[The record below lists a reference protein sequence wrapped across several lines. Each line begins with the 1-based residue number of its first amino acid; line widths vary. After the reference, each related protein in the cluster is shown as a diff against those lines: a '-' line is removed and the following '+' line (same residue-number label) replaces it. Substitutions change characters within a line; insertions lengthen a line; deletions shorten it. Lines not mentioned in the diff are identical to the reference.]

1 MNRSND
7 SSRTVAELRDELLGF
22 THPSAVR
29 RIASAVR
36 SADEVQALYAL
47 LSAGEEPLAYRAA
60 WTLCHLA
67 PTWDAVLRERY
78 NELVAAAL
86 DCPHAGRRRLLLAL
100 LYRQP
105 QPEPLR
111 MPDAKVLRW
120 WRENKS
126 WAALSCNAAIPV
138 LAHPERPAARIP
150 DAGRAAGTRPPAA
163 VAARRA
169 PQRTGRARPQ
179 PPAAAEVNDRHVV
192 RQCRAR
198 SASKRD
204 PRSADHRDLHLHNK
218 NPSLRKEGFGKVRRY
233 GPMACPANRRYFA

>member
-67 PTWDAVLRERY
+67 PTWDAVLRDRY
-78 NELVAAAL
+78 DELVAAAL

-111 MPDAKVLRW
+111 VDFLDFCLDAMTDPAQPHAVRMYCMK
-120 WRENKS
+120 
-126 WAALSCNAAIPV
+126 
-138 LAHPERPAARIP
+138 LACEMCRT
-150 DAGRAAGTRPPAA
+150 GTRSPAA

-218 NPSLRKEGFGKVRRY
+218 NPSFRKEGFGKVRRY

>member
-67 PTWDAVLRERY
+67 PTWDAVLRDRY
-78 NELVAAAL
+78 DELVAAAL

-111 MPDAKVLRW
+111 VDFLHFCLDAMTDPVQPHAVRMYCMKLACEMCRTQKDLLHEFRTLVELLEPDL
-120 WRENKS
+120 
-126 WAALSCNAAIPV
+126 LP
-138 LAHPERPAARIP
+138 
-150 DAGRAAGTRPPAA
+150 
-163 VAARRA
+163 
-169 PQRTGRARPQ
+169 
-179 PPAAAEVNDRHVV
+179 
-192 RQCRAR
+192 
-198 SASKRD
+198 
-204 PRSADHRDLHLHNK
+204 
-218 NPSLRKEGFGKVRRY
+218 PSLRAVRRNVL
-233 GPMACPANRRYFA
+233 AALDRNRPLPRR

>member
-67 PTWDAVLRERY
+67 PTWDAVLRDRY
-78 NELVAAAL
+78 DELVAAAL

-100 LYRQP
+100 LYRRP

-111 MPDAKVLRW
+111 VDFLDFCLDAMTDPAQPHAVRMYCMKLACEMCRTQKDLLHEFRTLVELLEPDL
-120 WRENKS
+120 
-126 WAALSCNAAIPV
+126 LP
-138 LAHPERPAARIP
+138 
-150 DAGRAAGTRPPAA
+150 
-163 VAARRA
+163 
-169 PQRTGRARPQ
+169 
-179 PPAAAEVNDRHVV
+179 
-192 RQCRAR
+192 
-198 SASKRD
+198 
-204 PRSADHRDLHLHNK
+204 
-218 NPSLRKEGFGKVRRY
+218 PSLRAVRRNVL
-233 GPMACPANRRYFA
+233 AALDRNRPLPRR

>member
-60 WTLCHLA
+60 WTLCHL
-67 PTWDAVLRERY
+67 
-78 NELVAAAL
+78 
-86 DCPHAGRRRLLLAL
+86 LLAL

-111 MPDAKVLRW
+111 VDFLDFCLDAMTDPAQPHAVRMYCMKLACEMCRTQKDLLHEFRTLVELLEPDL
-120 WRENKS
+120 
-126 WAALSCNAAIPV
+126 LP
-138 LAHPERPAARIP
+138 
-150 DAGRAAGTRPPAA
+150 
-163 VAARRA
+163 
-169 PQRTGRARPQ
+169 
-179 PPAAAEVNDRHVV
+179 
-192 RQCRAR
+192 
-198 SASKRD
+198 
-204 PRSADHRDLHLHNK
+204 
-218 NPSLRKEGFGKVRRY
+218 PSLRAVRRNVL
-233 GPMACPANRRYFA
+233 AALDRNRPLPRR

>member
-67 PTWDAVLRERY
+67 PTWDAVLRDRY
-78 NELVAAAL
+78 DELVAAAL

-111 MPDAKVLRW
+111 VDFLDFCLDAMTDPAQPHAVRMYCMKLAKCAAPRKTCCTNSGRW
-120 WRENKS
+120 SSCWNPISCRRRCAPC
-126 WAALSCNAAIPV
+126 AATYWPRSTATARCRGG
-138 LAHPERPAARIP
+138 ERSTRRPAMSSPFRK
-150 DAGRAAGTRPPAA
+150 
-163 VAARRA
+163 
-169 PQRTGRARPQ
+169 QTGPTFRGSP
-179 PPAAAEVNDRHVV
+179 
-192 RQCRAR
+192 
-198 SASKRD
+198 
-204 PRSADHRDLHLHNK
+204 
-218 NPSLRKEGFGKVRRY
+218 
-233 GPMACPANRRYFA
+233 

>member
-47 LSAGEEPLAYRAA
+47 LSA
-60 WTLCHLA
+60 
-67 PTWDAVLRERY
+67 
-78 NELVAAAL
+78 

-111 MPDAKVLRW
+111 VDFLDFCLDAMTDPAQPHAVRMYCMKLACEMCRTQKDLLHEFRTLVELLEPDL
-120 WRENKS
+120 
-126 WAALSCNAAIPV
+126 LP
-138 LAHPERPAARIP
+138 
-150 DAGRAAGTRPPAA
+150 
-163 VAARRA
+163 
-169 PQRTGRARPQ
+169 
-179 PPAAAEVNDRHVV
+179 
-192 RQCRAR
+192 
-198 SASKRD
+198 
-204 PRSADHRDLHLHNK
+204 
-218 NPSLRKEGFGKVRRY
+218 PSLRAVRRNVL
-233 GPMACPANRRYFA
+233 AALDRNRPLPRR

>member
-67 PTWDAVLRERY
+67 PTWDAVLRDRY
-78 NELVAAAL
+78 DELVAAAL

-111 MPDAKVLRW
+111 VDFLDFCLDAMTDPAQPHAVRMYCMKLACEMCRTQDTV
-120 WRENKS
+120 S
-126 WAALSCNAAIPV
+126 LSVSEIG
-138 LAHPERPAARIP
+138 H
-150 DAGRAAGTRPPAA
+150 
-163 VAARRA
+163 
-169 PQRTGRARPQ
+169 
-179 PPAAAEVNDRHVV
+179 
-192 RQCRAR
+192 
-198 SASKRD
+198 
-204 PRSADHRDLHLHNK
+204 
-218 NPSLRKEGFGKVRRY
+218 
-233 GPMACPANRRYFA
+233 

>member
-111 MPDAKVLRW
+111 VDFLDFCLDAMTD
-120 WRENKS
+120 
-126 WAALSCNAAIPV
+126 PV
-138 LAHPERPAARIP
+138 QPHAVRMYRMKLACEMC
-150 DAGRAAGTRPPAA
+150 
-163 VAARRA
+163 
-169 PQRTGRARPQ
+169 RTQKDLLHEFRTQ

-198 SASKRD
+198 SASKRG
-204 PRSADHRDLHLHNK
+204 PRPADHRDLHLHNK

-233 GPMACPANRRYFA
+233 DPRAYPANRRYFA

>member
-78 NELVAAAL
+78 DELVAAAL

-111 MPDAKVLRW
+111 VDFLDFCLDAMTDPAQPHAVRMYCMKLACEMCRTQKDLLHEFRTLVELLEPDLLPPSLRAV
-120 WRENKS
+120 RRN
-126 WAALSCNAAIPV
+126 V
-138 LAHPERPAARIP
+138 PAAR
-150 DAGRAAGTRPPAA
+150 DRNRPLP
-163 VAARRA
+163 RR
-169 PQRTGRARPQ
+169 
-179 PPAAAEVNDRHVV
+179 
-192 RQCRAR
+192 
-198 SASKRD
+198 
-204 PRSADHRDLHLHNK
+204 
-218 NPSLRKEGFGKVRRY
+218 
-233 GPMACPANRRYFA
+233 

>member
-67 PTWDAVLRERY
+67 PTW
-78 NELVAAAL
+78 
-86 DCPHAGRRRLLLAL
+86 HAGRRRLLLAL

-111 MPDAKVLRW
+111 VDFLDFCLDAMTDPAQPHAVRMYCMKLACEMCRTQKDLLHEFRTLVELLEPDL
-120 WRENKS
+120 
-126 WAALSCNAAIPV
+126 LP
-138 LAHPERPAARIP
+138 
-150 DAGRAAGTRPPAA
+150 
-163 VAARRA
+163 
-169 PQRTGRARPQ
+169 
-179 PPAAAEVNDRHVV
+179 
-192 RQCRAR
+192 
-198 SASKRD
+198 
-204 PRSADHRDLHLHNK
+204 
-218 NPSLRKEGFGKVRRY
+218 PSLRAVRRNVL
-233 GPMACPANRRYFA
+233 AALDRNRPLPRR

>member
-7 SSRTVAELRDELLGF
+7 SSRTVAELRDELLGV

-67 PTWDAVLRERY
+67 PTWDAVLRDRY
-78 NELVAAAL
+78 DELVAAAL

-111 MPDAKVLRW
+111 VDFLDFCLDAMTDPAQPHAVRMYCMKLACEMCRTQKDLLHEFRTLVELLEPDLLPPSLRAV
-120 WRENKS
+120 RRN
-126 WAALSCNAAIPV
+126 V
-138 LAHPERPAARIP
+138 LAS
-150 DAGRAAGTRPPAA
+150 
-163 VAARRA
+163 
-169 PQRTGRARPQ
+169 
-179 PPAAAEVNDRHVV
+179 N
-192 RQCRAR
+192 
-198 SASKRD
+198 RD

-218 NPSLRKEGFGKVRRY
+218 NPSFRKEGFGKVRRY

>member
-29 RIASAVR
+29 RIASAVC

-67 PTWDAVLRERY
+67 PTWDAVLRDRY
-78 NELVAAAL
+78 DELVAAAL
-86 DCPHAGRRRLLLAL
+86 DCPHTGRRRLLLAL

-111 MPDAKVLRW
+111 VDFLDFCLDAMTDPAQPHAVRMYCMK
-120 WRENKS
+120 
-126 WAALSCNAAIPV
+126 
-138 LAHPERPAARIP
+138 LACEMC
-150 DAGRAAGTRPPAA
+150 
-163 VAARRA
+163 
-169 PQRTGRARPQ
+169 RT
-179 PPAAAEVNDRHVV
+179 
-192 RQCRAR
+192 
-198 SASKRD
+198 
-204 PRSADHRDLHLHNK
+204 
-218 NPSLRKEGFGKVRRY
+218 
-233 GPMACPANRRYFA
+233 

>member
-29 RIASAVR
+29 RIASAVC

-67 PTWDAVLRERY
+67 PTWDAVLRDRY
-78 NELVAAAL
+78 DELVAAAL
-86 DCPHAGRRRLLLAL
+86 DCPHTGRRRLLLAL

-111 MPDAKVLRW
+111 VDFLDFCLDAMTDPAQPHAVRMYCMKLACEMCRTQKDLLHEFRTRVELLEPDL
-120 WRENKS
+120 
-126 WAALSCNAAIPV
+126 LP
-138 LAHPERPAARIP
+138 
-150 DAGRAAGTRPPAA
+150 
-163 VAARRA
+163 
-169 PQRTGRARPQ
+169 
-179 PPAAAEVNDRHVV
+179 
-192 RQCRAR
+192 
-198 SASKRD
+198 
-204 PRSADHRDLHLHNK
+204 
-218 NPSLRKEGFGKVRRY
+218 PSLRAVRRTVLAALDRSR
-233 GPMACPANRRYFA
+233 PLPRR

>member
-67 PTWDAVLRERY
+67 PTWDAVLRDRY
-78 NELVAAAL
+78 DELVAAAL

-111 MPDAKVLRW
+111 VDFLDFCLDAMTDPAQPHAVRMYCMKLACEMCRTQKDLDRAVREAQQYAAQDAQLKAEAVANSGRW
-120 WRENKS
+120 SSCWNPISCRRRCAPC
-126 WAALSCNAAIPV
+126 AATYWPRSTATARCRGG
-138 LAHPERPAARIP
+138 ERSTRRPAMSSP
-150 DAGRAAGTRPPAA
+150 
-163 VAARRA
+163 
-169 PQRTGRARPQ
+169 
-179 PPAAAEVNDRHVV
+179 
-192 RQCRAR
+192 
-198 SASKRD
+198 
-204 PRSADHRDLHLHNK
+204 
-218 NPSLRKEGFGKVRRY
+218 FGKQP
-233 GPMACPANRRYFA
+233 GPTFRGSP

>member
-22 THPSAVR
+22 THP
-29 RIASAVR
+29 SAVR

-78 NELVAAAL
+78 DELVAAAL

-100 LYRQP
+100 LSRQP

-111 MPDAKVLRW
+111 VDFLDFCLDAMTDPAQPHAVRMYCMKLACEMCRTQKDLLHEFRTLVELLEPDL
-120 WRENKS
+120 
-126 WAALSCNAAIPV
+126 LP
-138 LAHPERPAARIP
+138 
-150 DAGRAAGTRPPAA
+150 
-163 VAARRA
+163 
-169 PQRTGRARPQ
+169 
-179 PPAAAEVNDRHVV
+179 
-192 RQCRAR
+192 
-198 SASKRD
+198 
-204 PRSADHRDLHLHNK
+204 
-218 NPSLRKEGFGKVRRY
+218 PSLRAVRRNVL
-233 GPMACPANRRYFA
+233 AALDRNRPLPRR